1 MILAYEKYLIET
13 AKVFG
18 ANASVA
24 AEDVKAL
31 VDLQV
36 EIAKVSRPGSGVLYS
51 MLLVMERGR
60 ESE

>member
-1 MILAYEKYLIET
+1 MILAYEKYLVET

-36 EIAKVSRPGSGVLYS
+36 EIAKVSRPGVLYS

-60 ESE
+60 ERE